1 MTVTGLT
8 EGAPAVRMRGITKQ
22 FLGNTVLR
30 GVDLDLYPGEVHA
43 LVGEN
48 GAGKSTLMK
57 ILAGVHTADSGSV
70 ELDGRPV
77 TFSSPRQALAAGV
90 SIVHQEL
97 NLLGDRSVAENVFL
111 GSEPVRRGVVDRRRM
126 EADTAALLDELGAED
141 ISPRD
146 PVRLLSVAQRQVVEI
161 VKALSS
167 DVRVLAMDEPTAA
180 LADHEVELLY
190 GLVRRLCD
198 RGIAILYVSH
208 RLVEVF
214 DLSHR
219 ITVLKDGALVTSR
232 PRSELTSD
240 ELVRHMVGRSLDA
253 LFPPRATEA
262 EVGATRLRLRGCTN
276 ERLSDIDLS
285 VRAGEIVGLAGLQGA
300 GRSAVARA
308 VCGVDPFRSG
318 TIELDGEPVRVSS
331 PRAAVRLGIAHVTED
346 RKGEGLALRQSV
358 KDNALLVR
366 RAAFSRRW
374 RKKAVP
380 ISELLKSVAVVAR
393 SPDQEVRFLSGG
405 NQQKV
410 VLAKW
415 LAVEPKVLVVDEPTR
430 GIDVGAKQ
438 AVYELLRGLAREGV
452 AILMISSELPELIG
466 MSDRVLVMHDGRIA
480 GELPAGPTEEAVMR
494 LATGHAVTESMTEE
508 AV

>member
-1 MTVTGLT
+1 MAVTGLT
-8 EGAPAVRMRGITKQ
+8 GREPVVRMRGITKR
-22 FLGNTVLR
+22 FLGNVVLR
-30 GVDLDLYPGEVHA
+30 DVDLDLYAGEVHA

-57 ILAGVHTADSGSV
+57 ILAGVHAADGGSV
-70 ELDGRPV
+70 ELDWGPV
-77 TFSSPRQALAAGV
+77 SFSTPRQAQAAGI

-111 GSEPVRRGVVDRRRM
+111 GSEPVRRGMVDRRRM
-126 EADTAALLDELGAED
+126 EADTAALLEDLGATG

-146 PVRLLSVAQRQVVEI
+146 PVRRLSVAQRQVVEI

-180 LADHEVELLY
+180 LADNEVELLY

-198 RGIAILYVSH
+198 RDIAVLYVSH

-214 DLSHR
+214 ELSHR

-232 PRSELTSD
+232 ASDELTGD
-240 ELVRHMVGRSLDA
+240 DLVRHMVGRPLEA
-253 LFPPRATEA
+253 LFPSRAA
-262 EVGATRLRLRGCTN
+262 ESELGVTRLRLSGCGN
-276 ERLSDIDLS
+276 ERLRDIDLE

-308 VCGVDPFRSG
+308 VCGSEPFTTGTVEVDGS
-318 TIELDGEPVRVSS
+318 PVRVRS
-331 PRAAVRLGIAHVTED
+331 PRVAVRSGIAHVTED

-358 KDNALLVR
+358 RDNTLLVR
-366 RAAFSRRW
+366 RAAFGGRARGT
-374 RKKAVP
+374 AVGV
-380 ISELLKSVAVVAR
+380 SELLQAVTVVAR
-393 SPDQEVRFLSGG
+393 SPEQEVRFLSGG

-415 LAVEPKVLVVDEPTR
+415 LAVEPRVLIVDEPTR

-438 AVYELLRGLAREGV
+438 AVYELLRGLARDGV
-452 AILMISSELPELIG
+452 AIVMISSELPELIG

-494 LATGHAVTESMTEE
+494 LATGHVATEE
-508 AV
+508 AA

>member
-8 EGAPAVRMRGITKQ
+8 EGAPVVQMRGITKQ

-57 ILAGVHTADSGSV
+57 ILAGVQPADEGTV
-70 ELDGRPV
+70 ELDGNPV
-77 TFSSPRQALAAGV
+77 TFASPRQAQASGI

-97 NLLGDRSVAENVFL
+97 NLLGDRTVAENVFL
-111 GSEPVRRGVVDRRRM
+111 GSEPVRRGIVDRRRM
-126 EADTAALLDELGAED
+126 EADTAALLDDLGAVG

-180 LADHEVELLY
+180 LADNEVELLY

-219 ITVLKDGALVTSR
+219 ITVLKDGALVTSQ

-240 ELVRHMVGRSLDA
+240 ELVRHMVGRSLEA
-253 LFPPRATEA
+253 LFPERATED
-262 EVGATRLRLRGCTN
+262 EVGDIRLRLSGCGN

-308 VCGVDPFRSG
+308 VCGVEPFRVG
-318 TIELDGEPVRVSS
+318 TLEVDGEAVRVSS
-331 PRAAVRLGIAHVTED
+331 PRKAVRLGIAHVTED

-358 KDNALLVR
+358 RDNALLVR
-366 RAAFSRRW
+366 RAAFARKSRGR
-374 RKKAVP
+374 P
-380 ISELLKSVAVVAR
+380 IAELLTSVAVVAR

-415 LAVEPKVLVVDEPTR
+415 LAVEPRVLIVDEPTR

-438 AVYELLRGLAREGV
+438 AVYELLRGLARDGV

-494 LATGHAVTESMTEE
+494 LATGHAVETKE

>member
-8 EGAPAVRMRGITKQ
+8 GDAPVVRMRGITKE
-22 FLGNTVLR
+22 FLGNPVLR
-30 GVDLDLYPGEVHA
+30 GVDLDLHPGEVHA

-57 ILAGVHTADSGSV
+57 ILAGVHTADAGSV
-70 ELDGRPV
+70 ELDGRQV
-77 TFSSPRQALAAGV
+77 TFSSPRQAQASGV

-126 EADTAALLDELGAED
+126 EADTAALLDDLGATG

-161 VKALSS
+161 VKALST

-190 GLVRRLCD
+190 RLVRRLCE
-198 RGIAILYVSH
+198 RGIAVLYVSH

-219 ITVLKDGALVTSR
+219 ITVLKDGALVTSQPAR
-232 PRSELTSD
+232 ELTSD
-240 ELVRHMVGRSLDA
+240 DLVRHMVGRSLDA
-253 LFPPRATEA
+253 LFPPRAA
-262 EVGATRLRLRGCTN
+262 ESELGGTRLRLVGCAN
-276 ERLSDIDLS
+276 ERLSDINLT

-308 VCGVDPFRSG
+308 VCGVEPFRAG
-318 TIELDGEPVRVSS
+318 TVELDGEVVRLTS
-331 PRAAVRLGIAHVTED
+331 PRAAVRLGIAYVTED

-358 KDNALLVR
+358 RDNTLLVR
-366 RAAFSRRW
+366 RAAFSRGARL
-374 RKKAVP
+374 KPV
-380 ISELLKSVAVVAR
+380 SLVDLLESVTVVAR

-415 LAVEPKVLVVDEPTR
+415 LAVEPRVLVVDEPTR

-438 AVYELLRGLAREGV
+438 AVYELLRGLARDGV

-480 GELPAGPTEEAVMR
+480 GGLPSPPTEEAVMR
-494 LATGHAVTESMTEE
+494 LATGHAVETTQE